1 MSPMAGVMKTAL
13 VVLAIVLQA
22 AASDAQ
28 GTMKGCVTD
37 KSGGV
42 LPGVTVVATGSS
54 SQTKAVTDSAGCYQL
69 SGMQADTYAMTAALP
84 GFVTAKREGVVVT
97 GAAVHHVDFALC
109 LGGLAEID
117 WVLPGG
123 LAEAWTQAD
132 VVAHVRI
139 VETGPVRSECPTSD
153 VLHTAAVFEM
163 FKGAMRR
170 IGATLVFRQESWVS
184 ESTPY
189 SIGQDMI
196 LFLVATRQG
205 LLRLAGPY
213 YVFLVNGDEITSF
226 HSPISTVGMTPGDF
240 AARLRALAKVPKV
253 P

>member
-1 MSPMAGVMKTAL
+1 MKTAL

-22 AASDAQ
+22 AAAHAQ
-28 GTMKGCVTD
+28 GTIKGCVTD

-84 GFVTAKREGVVVT
+84 GFVTAKRDGLVVT
-97 GAAVHHVDFALC
+97 GGAVHPVDFALC

-163 FKGAMRR
+163 FKGAVNAR
-170 IGATLVFRQESWVS
+170 IGATMVFRQETWAS
-184 ESTPY
+184 ERTPY
-189 SIGQDMI
+189 AIGQDMI

-205 LLRLAGPY
+205 LRRLAGPY

-240 AARLRALAKVPKV
+240 AAGLRALAKVPKV